1 MAFIIPDYSSI
12 YCMSQYCVRYSYIL
26 IAIIPVLI
34 FIFWMT
40 RKTFVKFGNRLE
52 LEAYVKSKKTDR
64 KIVLALRSLAF
75 IFLLLALASPFVLES
90 KTVPGDPRLTILVDN
105 SSSMALYN
113 PNIAHDLYKKLE
125 GAIPVNVRTIA
136 TGENSA
142 IGDGIL
148 NNIEGEDN
156 VMVVTDGVNNGGK
169 LLGDIMLFAGSI
181 NSSVSTLRME
191 PVKNDVGVTID
202 GPDEL
207 IKDTEGDFVVR
218 VSVVGKKI
226 PFRLQVT
233 IDDTMLVMEEELDHS
248 DTFTFSRKFPEGEY
262 HKLTAKLLDVGNEDY
277 FKSNNVFY
285 KSIKIVPRPKV
296 LYLTEKNSP
305 LAIELNKIYELD
317 VKNNVPNDLSD
328 YMAVIVND
336 IRVAK
341 LSSSVN
347 MLSDYVSDGNGV
359 IFIGGEN
366 SFDRGG
372 YKGTLLETLLPIK
385 IGASEEQNKSDINI
399 VIAID
404 ISQGTEE
411 YIAYEKA
418 LALGVVDS
426 LSEKNNVGA
435 VAFNTQAYSITSD
448 IRPLKELKKG
458 RKNCAEIIGKADC
471 SKAGKDD
478 ICLSIACLKF
488 DGNTYFDVGLG
499 GAYDMLSKVG
509 GSKNIIFISDGKT
522 DNKALAERTLDRAK
536 SLNAL
541 GVKTFTVG
549 VGTDIRTGTGAQ
561 IIVDNDLFLENMA
574 VLGGGRYY
582 KTDASNKLKVEFA
595 DRDDTKGEEFYNTL
609 IPIDTTHF
617 ITLGL
622 DDMQATVS
630 GYNYAV
636 PKPAAR
642 LLVTTHKNIP
652 ILVVWRFGLGRVVSI
667 TTDDGSKWAG
677 DLLNKKNSKLITKS
691 INWAIGDLARKKSY
705 DVTIKDTVLGR
716 PTAVNVISKDMPSAS
731 GLQFAKID
739 TNLYS
744 ASHNPPDIGYKEILG
759 ATFAVNYND
768 EYANLGISEDFTR
781 LVEKTGG
788 KIFDPNDT
796 KSIVEFIRAKSKRI
810 KIDSTDYRWPFA
822 IIAMLLFLAEI
833 AIRRYRENI
842 QR

>member
-1 MAFIIPDYSSI
+1 MAFIIPDYSNI
-12 YCMSQYCVRYSYIL
+12 YCMSKYCVRYSYVL
-26 IAIIPVLI
+26 VAIIPILL
-34 FIFWMT
+34 FIFWLS
-40 RKTFVKFGNRLE
+40 RKTFVKFGNRIE

-64 KIVLALRSLAF
+64 KIVLVLRSLAF

-113 PNIAHDLYKKLE
+113 PGIAYDLYKKLE
-125 GAIPVNVRTIA
+125 GVIPVNVRTIA
-136 TGENSA
+136 SGEHSA
-142 IGDGIL
+142 VGNGIL
-148 NNIEGEDN
+148 NNIEGGDN
-156 VMVVTDGVNNGGK
+156 VMVITDGVNNEGK
-169 LLGDIMLFAGSI
+169 LLGDIMLFASNV
-181 NSSVSTLRME
+181 NSSVSTLKME
-191 PVKNDVGVTID
+191 PVKNDVGVTIE
-202 GPDEL
+202 GPEEL

-218 VSVVGKKI
+218 VSVAGKKI
-226 PFRLQVT
+226 HYRIQITV
-233 IDDTMLVMEEELDHS
+233 DDTNLVREEELDHS
-248 DTFTFSRKFPEGEY
+248 ESFVFSRKFPEGEY
-262 HKLTAKLLDVGNEDY
+262 HRLTAKLLDVGDDDY
-277 FKSNNVFY
+277 FKNNNVFY

-305 LAIELNKIYELD
+305 MAQELNKIYELD
-317 VKNNVPNDLSD
+317 ARNSMPPDLSN

-336 IRVAK
+336 IRMQK
-341 LSSSVN
+341 LASSVN
-347 MLSDYVSDGNGV
+347 MMSDYVSDGNGI

-385 IGASEEQNKSDINI
+385 IGASEEQNKSDIN
-399 VIAID
+399 VVVVID
-404 ISQGTEE
+404 ISHGTED
-411 YIAYEKA
+411 YVAIEKA
-418 LALGVVDS
+418 LALSVIDS

-435 VAFNTQAYSITSD
+435 VAFNTQPYQIAEIK
-448 IRPLKELKKG
+448 PLKEHKKELKEKIS
-458 RKNCAEIIGKADC
+458 R
-471 SKAGKDD
+471 
-478 ICLSIACLKF
+478 LKF
-488 DGNTYFDVGLG
+488 DGQSFFNLG
-499 GAYDMLSKVG
+499 IEGGYRMLSMTG

-522 DNKALAERTLDRAK
+522 TYQKLRDDTLETVRRV
-536 SLNAL
+536 NAL
-541 GVKTFTVG
+541 GVKVFTVG
-549 VGTDIRTGTGAQ
+549 VGTDSDSLST
-561 IIVDNDLFLENMA
+561 DNNLFLANMA
-574 VLGGGRYY
+574 TLGNGIYY

-595 DRDDTKGEEFYNTL
+595 DRDDTKNEEFYNSL

-622 DDMQATVS
+622 DELQATIS

-636 PKPAAR
+636 PKPSAR

-677 DLLNKKNSKLITKS
+677 DLLNKKNSKLVTKS

-705 DVTIKDTVLGR
+705 DVTIKDTVLGK
-716 PTAVNVISKDMPSAS
+716 PTAVNVIGRDMPSAA

-744 ASHNPPDIGYKEILG
+744 ASHKPQDTGYKEILG

-768 EYANLGISEDFTR
+768 EYANLGINDEFTK

-796 KSIVEFIRAKSKRI
+796 KGIIDFIKAKSKRI

-822 IIAMLLFLAEI
+822 IIAMVLFLAEI
-833 AIRRYRENI
+833 AIRRYRENL
-842 QR
+842 QDK